1 MSRRSSRTAFL
12 LWGHHEVNGARSMKA
27 IVLMSGGIDSPVAAY
42 VMASQ
47 DAEIIALHMD
57 NTPFTKP
64 SEKAKG
70 IVQQLRKVTGQT
82 IPLIIAPHGKF
93 NLSVIDTTESSHIR
107 CVLCKR
113 FMMRTAEQLAQQENC
128 NAIIMGDSLGQVAS
142 QTLRNMKVEQQ
153 AIDMQIVRPLI
164 GLDKEEIIKIAK
176 EIGTYELS
184 IDEAYEC
191 GIVPDKP
198 STNASLEKILA
209 AEEPMDIKNM
219 IENTVR
225 GIKKF

>member
-1 MSRRSSRTAFL
+1 
-12 LWGHHEVNGARSMKA
+12 MKA

-42 VMASQ
+42 VMAKQ
-47 DAEIIALHMD
+47 GTEIIALHMD
-57 NTPFTKP
+57 NTPYTKP

-70 IVQQLRKVTGQT
+70 IIQQLREVTGQD

-93 NLSVIDTTESSHIR
+93 NLSVIETTKSSHIR

-113 FMMRTAEQLAQQENC
+113 FMMRAAETLAKQENC
-128 NAIIMGDSLGQVAS
+128 NAIVMGDSLGQVAS

-153 AIDMQIVRPLI
+153 AIDMQVVRPLI

-198 STNASLEKILA
+198 STNASLERILE
-209 AEEPMDIKNM
+209 AEELMDIETMVNS
-219 IENTVR
+219 T
-225 GIKKF
+225 IKGLKIIN

>member
-1 MSRRSSRTAFL
+1 
-12 LWGHHEVNGARSMKA
+12 MKA
-27 IVLMSGGIDSPVAAY
+27 VVLLSGGIDSPVAAY
-42 VMASQ
+42 VMAKQ
-47 DAEIIALHMD
+47 GTEIIALHMD
-57 NTPFTKP
+57 NTPYTKP
-64 SEKAKG
+64 SEKAKT
-70 IVQQLRKVTGQT
+70 IIQQLRKVTGQP

-93 NLSVIDTTESSHIR
+93 NLSVIETTESSHIR

-113 FMMRTAEQLAQQENC
+113 FMMRAAEALARQENC
-128 NAIIMGDSLGQVAS
+128 NAIVMGDSLGQVAS

-153 AIDMQIVRPLI
+153 AIDMQVVRPLI

-184 IDEAYEC
+184 INEAYEC

-198 STNASLEKILA
+198 STNANIEKILES
-209 AEEPMDIKNM
+209 EEPMDVNTM
-219 IENTVR
+219 IENTIQ

>member
-1 MSRRSSRTAFL
+1 
-12 LWGHHEVNGARSMKA
+12 MKV
-27 IVLMSGGIDSPVAAY
+27 IVLLSGGIDSPVAAY
-42 VMASQ
+42 VMAQ
-47 DAEIIALHMD
+47 AGAEIIALHMD

-64 SEKAKG
+64 SEKAKV
-70 IVQQLRKVTGQT
+70 IIQQLRKLTGQA

-93 NLSVIDTTESSHIR
+93 NLSVINTTESPHIR

-113 FMMRTAEQLAQQENC
+113 FMMRAAQQLARQEGC
-128 NAIIMGDSLGQVAS
+128 NAIVMGDSLGQVAS

-153 AIDMQIVRPLI
+153 SISMQVVRPLI
-164 GLDKEEIIKIAK
+164 GMDKEEIIKIAK

-184 IDEAYEC
+184 INEAYEC

-198 STNASLEKILA
+198 STNANIEKILES
-209 AEEPMDIKNM
+209 EEPMDIKAM
-219 IENTVR
+219 IENTIA

>member
-1 MSRRSSRTAFL
+1 
-12 LWGHHEVNGARSMKA
+12 MKA
-27 IVLMSGGIDSPVAAY
+27 IVLLSGGIDSPVAAY
-42 VMASQ
+42 VMAKQ
-47 DAEIIALHMD
+47 GAEIVALHMD
-57 NTPFTKP
+57 NTPYTKP

-70 IVQQLRKVTGQT
+70 IIEQLRKVTGQE

-93 NLSVIDTTESSHIR
+93 NLSVIETTKSSHIR

-113 FMMRTAEQLAQQENC
+113 FMMRVAEQLAQQENC
-128 NAIIMGDSLGQVAS
+128 NAIVMGDSLGQVAS

-153 AIDMQIVRPLI
+153 AIHMQVVRPLI

-198 STNASLEKILA
+198 STNASLEKILES
-209 AEEPMDIKNM
+209 EEPMDVPEMIKNT
-219 IENTVR
+219 IT
-225 GIKKF
+225 GIK

>member
-1 MSRRSSRTAFL
+1 
-12 LWGHHEVNGARSMKA
+12 MKV
-27 IVLMSGGIDSPVAAY
+27 IVLLSGGIDSPVAAY
-42 VMASQ
+42 VMAQ
-47 DAEIIALHMD
+47 AGAEIIALHMD

-64 SEKAKG
+64 SEKAKV
-70 IVQQLRKVTGQT
+70 IIQQLRKLTGQA

-93 NLSVIDTTESSHIR
+93 NLSVINTTESPHIR

-113 FMMRTAEQLAQQENC
+113 FMMRAAQQLARQEGC
-128 NAIIMGDSLGQVAS
+128 NAIVMGDSLGQVAS

-153 AIDMQIVRPLI
+153 SISMQVVRPLI
-164 GLDKEEIIKIAK
+164 GMDKEEIIKIAK

-184 IDEAYEC
+184 INEAYEC

-198 STNASLEKILA
+198 STNANIEKILES
-209 AEEPMDIKNM
+209 EEPMDIKAM
-219 IENTVR
+219 IENTNA

>member
-1 MSRRSSRTAFL
+1 
-12 LWGHHEVNGARSMKA
+12 MKA

-42 VMASQ
+42 VMAKQ
-47 DAEIIALHMD
+47 GAEIIALHMD
-57 NTPFTKP
+57 NTPYTKP

-70 IVQQLRKVTGQT
+70 IIQQLRKITGQE

-93 NLSVIDTTESSHIR
+93 NLSVIETTQSSHIR

-113 FMMRTAEQLAQQENC
+113 FMMRAAEALAKQENC
-128 NAIIMGDSLGQVAS
+128 NAIVMGDSLGQVAS

-153 AIDMQIVRPLI
+153 AIDMQVVRPLI
-164 GLDKEEIIKIAK
+164 GMDKEEIIIIAK

-191 GIVPDKP
+191 GIVPEKP
-198 STNASLEKILA
+198 STNASLEKILE
-209 AEEPMDIKNM
+209 AEEPMDVPEMIKNT
-219 IENTVR
+219 IQ
-225 GIKKF
+225 GINRF